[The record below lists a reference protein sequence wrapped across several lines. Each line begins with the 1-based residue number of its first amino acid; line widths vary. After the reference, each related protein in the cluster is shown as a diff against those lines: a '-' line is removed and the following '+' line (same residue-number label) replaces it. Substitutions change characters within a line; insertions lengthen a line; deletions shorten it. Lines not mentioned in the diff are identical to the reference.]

1 MAKAKKEKAVD
12 QTPEKEF
19 EQVEQ
24 PKDDQKESTPE
35 DIAQI
40 PAPSEI
46 KKADTVDTDES
57 LFGQDSYEEEK
68 VDAEENPNVVESF
81 TEENTKE
88 KVTVEDTN
96 KPSKVETITKKE
108 ETDDEEENHD
118 DDPLKVVDSSR
129 VVDELE
135 PGGYTTIGFSKTLE
149 PGTRVS
155 RQESS
160 FVVIQQTAEREND
173 KGKLYFDHLVMLE
186 KSGEDQKSAKKSLF
200 KGNFELVQ

>member
-12 QTPEKEF
+12 QTPEKEV

-40 PAPSEI
+40 PAPSEVE
-46 KKADTVDTDES
+46 KADTVNTDES
-57 LFGQDSYEEEK
+57 VSGRDSSEEKK
-68 VDAEENPNVVESF
+68 VDAKEQERVERPATPDEAF
-81 TEENTKE
+81 KPAEKE
-88 KVTVEDTN
+88 
-96 KPSKVETITKKE
+96 SKVETIDKKDAP
-108 ETDDEEENHD
+108 DDEEENHD
-118 DDPLKVVDSSR
+118 DDPLKVIDSSR

-135 PGGYTTIGFSKTLE
+135 PGGYTTIGFSKSLE
-149 PGTRVS
+149 PGTRIS

-173 KGKLYFDHLVMLE
+173 KGKPYFDHLVMLE
-186 KSGEDQKSAKKSLF
+186 RSGEDQKSAKKSLF
-200 KGNFELVQ
+200 KGNFELIA